1 MAYKF
6 KLPDVGEG
14 LVEAEIL
21 SWLVKEGQEV
31 KIDDP
36 LVEIQNDKST
46 MEITTPVSGT
56 VEKILV
62 SEGMAQVDEVI
73 LTILTEDDSAPSEE
87 GGASNEA
94 APKATE
100 EKVAEEPVA
109 APAAKKGLVRAVP
122 SVRKYAREKGV
133 DINEVTPADGN
144 RLTRT
149 DIDNFLSGGGA
160 AAEVAPAASTA
171 PEVASAP
178 AASTPKPAPVP
189 QPQGEDWR
197 EPMTPVRKAIA
208 NGMVQ
213 SRTQIPHV
221 TVFDKVDATKLIAH
235 RNEYK
240 GVAKE
245 EGIGLTF
252 LPYVVKAMVAM
263 LKAHPSMNAYVD
275 MEKSEI
281 VHRGN
286 INIGIATNTDHG
298 LYVPVIKNAD
308 KKSIF
313 EIAQEISDLG
323 EKALAGKLT
332 RDDMTGSSV
341 TITNIGGVPDTEG
354 IWSTPII
361 NYPESC
367 IMGIARIGDEV
378 VPNED
383 REIVVKPILRTSFA
397 FDHRLVD
404 GVEAQKAFNVF
415 KNALRDPA
423 LMLLRA

>member
-31 KIDDP
+31 KVDDP

-62 SEGMAQVDEVI
+62 PEGMAQVDEII

-87 GGASNEA
+87 GGASTEA

-100 EKVAEEPVA
+100 EKVAEEPAA

-160 AAEVAPAASTA
+160 AEVAPAASTT
-171 PEVASAP
+171 P

>member
-31 KIDDP
+31 KVDDP

-62 SEGMAQVDEVI
+62 PEGMAQVDEVI

-87 GGASNEA
+87 GGASTEA

-100 EKVAEEPVA
+100 EKVAEEPAAAPA

-160 AAEVAPAASTA
+160 AEVAPAASTT
-171 PEVASAP
+171 P